1 MALGPDKRAS
11 KLDHTVAN
19 LLDNGSKLQAP
30 AVTRYVERLRRAHPD
45 ESPAQIVARMEKMF
59 LRTVTGTG
67 SAVGATAAVPGI
79 GTIAVL
85 GAAAAET
92 VFYLEAAALFT
103 LGVAAVHGIE
113 AADHDQR
120 RALVLAVALGSEGAM
135 IVERTVGK
143 TSKHWGKLLGG
154 KIPGVKGMNESLLQR
169 FLKKY
174 ALKRGALLLGKAVPA
189 GIGAVIGGVG
199 NRTLGKR
206 TIDNARNAFG
216 PPPATWPQPHRVVD
230 ADPLPALSSVPSRP

>member
-1 MALGPDKRAS
+1 MALGSR
-11 KLDHTVAN
+11 KLDKTVVS
-19 LLDNGSKLQAP
+19 LLDNGSKLQGP
-30 AVTRYVERLRRAHPD
+30 AVTRYVQRLRRAHPD
-45 ESPAQIVARMEKMF
+45 ESPAQLVARMEKMF
-59 LRTVTGTG
+59 LNTVTGTG
-67 SAVGATAAVPGI
+67 SAVGATAAIPGL
-79 GTIAVL
+79 GTVAVL

-92 VFYLEAAALFT
+92 AFYLEAAALFT

-120 RALVLAVALGSEGAM
+120 RALVLAVALGGEGAK

-143 TSKHWGKLLGG
+143 TGKHWGKLLGG
-154 KIPGVKGMNESLLQR
+154 KIPGVKSMNESLLQS
-169 FLKKY
+169 FMKKY

-206 TIDNARNAFG
+206 TIDNARKAFG
-216 PPPATWPQPHRVVD
+216 PPPATWPPTHRIVD
-230 ADPLPALSSVPSRP
+230 ADPFPALAPAPSRP